1 VKTQKLWCKRN
12 IIVLHFVLL
21 TSYLI
26 LDDFDVKQKILAG
39 PRKTFV
45 FAFQQIL
52 MKAFDD
58 LSVSFHRQVGC
69 QVNEIMMV
77 LSTNTGWVF
86 SILILKIKNV
96 LPSI

>member
-58 LSVSFHRQVGC
+58 LSVSFHRQV
-69 QVNEIMMV
+69 NEIMMV